1 VDDFE
6 PFRRLVCSLLEQDPQ
21 FHVAREVGD
30 GLEAVQYAERLQ
42 PNLILLDIGLPNMNG
57 IEAARR
63 IRTLAPESKILFLS
77 QTSDADVVQDA
88 LSLGAQGYVL
98 KSQVGSEL
106 RAAVEAVLR
115 GERFVTEAL
124 KHGSVDRQG
133 GEKKSKDTGRGQ
145 GLSLVPSRKGVIS
158 RWHECHF
165 YSNEESLL
173 AGFTSFIETA
183 LTAGRVAIVIASQS
197 HRESALRRLRLDA
210 IDINAAI
217 EQGRCIALDVE
228 ETLSKFMVNDLPD
241 PVRFF
246 KAAHDCI
253 TGAAQMACGEHRR
266 VAACGEGTSILWAQ
280 GKVDAAIELER
291 LWDDVA
297 KTYDLDILCGFL
309 LPALQPDQGNKT
321 YENICAAHSAIS
333 SL

>member
-6 PFRRLVCSLLEQDPQ
+6 PFRRLVCSLLEQDPRL
-21 FHVAREVGD
+21 HVACEAGD

-42 PNLILLDIGLPNMNG
+42 PNLIVLDIGLPKMNG

-77 QTSDADVVQDA
+77 QTSDAEVVQDA

-98 KSQVGSEL
+98 KSQVGSDL
-106 RAAVEAVLR
+106 GAAVEAVLR
-115 GERFVTEAL
+115 GERFVSEAL
-124 KHGSVDRQG
+124 KHSSVDRQG
-133 GEKKSKDTGRGQ
+133 GKKSKDTGWGQ

-165 YSNEESLL
+165 YSDEESLL
-173 AGFTSFIETA
+173 AGFTDFIETA
-183 LTAGRVAIVIASQS
+183 LTAGRVAIVIASQL
-197 HRESALRRLRLDA
+197 HRESVLRRLRLDA

-217 EQGRCIALDVE
+217 KQGRYIALDVD

-246 KAAHDCI
+246 KTAHECIAGAAH
-253 TGAAQMACGEHRR
+253 TASGEHLR
-266 VAACGEGTSILWAQ
+266 VVACGEGTSILWAQ
-280 GKVDAAIELER
+280 GKADGAVELER

-309 LPALQPDQGNKT
+309 LPGLQRDQKNKT
-321 YENICAAHSAIS
+321 YDNICAAHSAIFS
-333 SL
+333 H

>member
-6 PFRRLVCSLLEQDPQ
+6 PFRRLVCSLLEQDPRL
-21 FHVAREVGD
+21 HVACEVGD

-77 QTSDADVVQDA
+77 QTSDADVVQEA
-88 LSLGAQGYVL
+88 LSLVAQGYVL

-124 KHGSVDRQG
+124 KHGSVDREG
-133 GEKKSKDTGRGQ
+133 GEKSKDTGRGQ

-158 RWHECHF
+158 PWHECHF

-173 AGFTSFIETA
+173 AGFTGFIETA

-197 HRESALRRLRLDA
+197 HRESVLRRLRLDA

-217 EQGRCIALDVE
+217 KQGRYIALDVD

-246 KAAHDCI
+246 QAAHECI
-253 TGAAQMACGEHRR
+253 SGAARMATGEHLR

-280 GKVDAAIELER
+280 GKADAAIELER

-309 LPALQPDQGNKT
+309 LPGLRRDQGNKT
-321 YENICAAHSAIS
+321 YDKICAVHSAIRS
-333 SL
+333 Q